1 MLFCGYKA
9 YFEWNLAEI
18 HHFEILLDLDDV
30 ETVSGA
36 GKGRLLS
43 VEGSAGESVALDVQH
58 GVGCRLGFVIQNDR
72 ELVRTGFYDLERC
85 SRHAGYCRY
94 GGVT

>member
-18 HHFEILLDLDDV
+18 HHFEILVDLDDV

-58 GVGCRLGFVIQNDR
+58 GV
-72 ELVRTGFYDLERC
+72 T
-85 SRHAGYCRY
+85 
-94 GGVT
+94 